1 MSEDWRS
8 SAGTP
13 GTILSIMQIVKKPIC
28 HQARGVDPML
38 GAGATVELRGD
49 LTHPPHLAVRCIISL
64 IMIRMLP
71 LSPLLPPSCMDESH
85 RCHPDFLQGTAES
98 FHCDL

>member
-49 LTHPPHLAVRCIISL
+49 LTHPLHLARRCVISL
-64 IMIRMLP
+64 MI
-71 LSPLLPPSCMDESH
+71 CNHDQNVAIVTIIAT
-85 RCHPDFLQGTAES
+85 FLHG
-98 FHCDL
+98 